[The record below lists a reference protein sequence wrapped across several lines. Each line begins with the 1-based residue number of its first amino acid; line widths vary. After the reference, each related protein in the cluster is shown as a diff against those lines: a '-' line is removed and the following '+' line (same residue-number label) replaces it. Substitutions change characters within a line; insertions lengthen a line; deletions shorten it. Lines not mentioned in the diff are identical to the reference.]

1 MCTLRSETFAGRNFR
16 GSAQPRNFC
25 ISREKTFADETF
37 SNISREKTFADE
49 TFSNI
54 SREKT
59 FADDR
64 FKNIS
69 REKTVAGKEKAK
81 TNYFKSHFFL
91 FFNQFLQ
98 FQEPVPLRFVEFRP
112 RS

>member
-1 MCTLRSETFAGRNFR
+1 MRHFQIFR
-16 GSAQPRNFC
+16 G
-25 ISREKTFADETF
+25 
-37 SNISREKTFADE
+37 EKTFADE

-69 REKTVAGKEKAK
+69 REKTFAGKEKAK